1 MTRFFNLLCF
11 TLLSSALLLSC
22 SNNAPKET
30 RLIPKNALAV
40 FTIHPYALKDKLQ
53 NGGIN
58 IDSVLNGIFTNDS
71 TDIADKKIVSL
82 FQNHAGINW
91 KERFHFFTQQKK
103 GSANSN
109 ISTLNILASLSN
121 EADFSAALS
130 AHKIFAPSP
139 IQKEKNFSYTFLGN
153 TGILAWDKS
162 YAMLCFYSQKVK
174 PFYDTVKM
182 RFIIPAK
189 TDEKKN
195 MLNEMSQRF
204 NQPLSASIASIS
216 AFENMFKQNSEGY
229 FFASSN
235 SLNALNDLPLQL
247 PKLEEL
253 LNDNFLTATLSFET
267 GKILAS
273 ATLSPNLLATS
284 ILKNY
289 AGPTV
294 NLSLINNYP
303 SQHINAI
310 FMASFNPAIASGV
323 LKQLEVETL
332 VNGFLSKS
340 GINSADFFAAL
351 TGDIAVV
358 VSDLGIRM
366 NEPQTKID
374 ELSLTIK
381 QPIGKLI
388 AQLPVGNEK
397 NFHNA
402 MKIAVQAGW
411 VTQSGNNYK
420 AGELLT
426 AAGFFMMANNKEI
439 IIANDSLTYA
449 QFLVKSKT
457 NTIKPEVKEYFSGK
471 STAFYIDLHETLN
484 GFFKDSAGIFGST
497 SVTAKNTLKSIYGSS
512 ENFDGKKVSSSIEI
526 RMQNEQQNS
535 LVTLV
540 SLLTHLTVD
549 LRAQAR
555 HERELEEKQFPAGFP
570 AVIRAN

>member
-1 MTRFFNLLCF
+1 MTRFFTLLCF
-11 TLLSSALLLSC
+11 AVLSAALLLSC

-40 FTIHPYALKDKLQ
+40 ITIDPYALKDKLQ

-71 TDIADKKIVSL
+71 TDIADKKIVTHL
-82 FQNHAGINW
+82 QTHAGINW
-91 KERFHFFTQQKK
+91 KEKFHFFTQQKK
-103 GSANSN
+103 GSENSS

-121 EADFSAALS
+121 EADFSTALS
-130 AHKIFAPSP
+130 TNKNSFTTS
-139 IQKEKNFSYTFLGN
+139 IQKEKSFSYTFLKN
-153 TGILAWDKS
+153 NGILAWNKS
-162 YAMLCFYSQKVK
+162 FLMLCFYSQKVK
-174 PFYDTVKM
+174 PFYDTVNM
-182 RFIIPAK
+182 RFIIPEK

-195 MLNEMSQRF
+195 MLDEINQRF
-204 NQPLSASIASIS
+204 NQPLSASIASIP
-216 AFENMFKQNSEGY
+216 AFGEMFKQKSEGY
-229 FFASSN
+229 IFASSN
-235 SLNALNDLPLQL
+235 ALNGLNNMSFQL

-253 LNDNFLTATLSFET
+253 LNDNYLAATLSFEE
-267 GKILAS
+267 GKIRAS
-273 ATLSPNLLATS
+273 ATLFTNPLASS

-294 NLSLINNYP
+294 DLSLINNYP

-323 LKQLEVETL
+323 LKQLEVESL
-332 VNGFLSKS
+332 VNSFLSKS

-351 TGDIAVV
+351 KGDIAVV

-388 AQLPVGNEK
+388 ARLPVGNEK

-402 MKIAVQAGW
+402 MKIAVKEGW
-411 VTQSGNNYK
+411 VIQSGNNYK
-420 AGELLT
+420 AGELLN

-457 NTIKPEVKEYFSGK
+457 NTIKPEVKAYFSGK
-471 STAFYIDLHETLN
+471 STAFYIDLTETLN
-484 GFFKDSAGIFGST
+484 GFFKDSAGIFGRT
-497 SVTAKNTLKSIYGSS
+497 SLTAKNTLKSIYGSS
-512 ENFDGKKVSSSIEI
+512 ENFAGKSILSSIEI

-549 LRAQAR
+549 MRAQAR